1 MAAESSSTPVAE
13 SAPPKEAKPRGWGR
27 IIAAAVFLC
36 LLGGMFF
43 WFGSRSPLEEAR
55 KAAAA
60 GQVQPAKDAYERH
73 LIKHP
78 DDWKVVVEYGTFLK
92 QHDAASA
99 LKLLTQV
106 PKESAEF
113 VPAARQIA
121 HIAVVGKRDV
131 LAETALKAL
140 YESNPSD
147 HDVVLTLA
155 QIYHRQAKDRDALPL
170 AVKAAELKPDQIED
184 HLFLA
189 QIYFAVGRPSEMVEP
204 LLKALKIDP
213 NNREAHLNLAYS
225 YRVNSQYDKARKEAQ
240 WSQQHDPTNVQVWRV
255 LGEIELED
263 SNPKAA
269 LEYAKKGLEIDP
281 NELEC
286 RVVEGR
292 SLALLGKFQEA
303 YDHMLPVYER
313 LPREQRI
320 VAVLAEATRALKM
333 KDEAA
338 KFQKLLG
345 ELGNEN
351 YRAEKKPEGK

>member
-1 MAAESSSTPVAE
+1 MPAESSSTPVAE
-13 SAPPKEAKPRGWGR
+13 SAPPHEGKSRGWGR
-27 IIAAAVFLC
+27 MIAAVVFLC

-43 WFGSRSPLEEAR
+43 WFGSQSPLEEAR
-55 KAAAA
+55 KAVAA
-60 GQVQPAKDAYERH
+60 GQVQQAKDAYERH

-78 DDWKVVVEYGTFLK
+78 EDWKIVVEYGAFLK
-92 QHDAASA
+92 QHDAAAA

-106 PKESAEF
+106 PKESSEF

-121 HIAVVGKRDV
+121 HIAIVGKRDT
-131 LAETALKAL
+131 LAEAALKAL
-140 YESNPSD
+140 YENNPND

-155 QIYHRQAKDRDALPL
+155 QIYRRQAKDREALPL
-170 AVKAAELKPDQIED
+170 AVKAAELRPDLVADQ
-184 HLFLA
+184 LFLA
-189 QIYFAVGRPSEMVEP
+189 QIYFSVGRPSEMVEP
-204 LLKALKIDP
+204 LLQALKIDP
-213 NNREAHLNLAYS
+213 ENREAHLNLAYS
-225 YRVNSQYDKARKEAQ
+225 YRVKSQYDKARKEAE
-240 WSQQHDPTNVQVWRV
+240 WSRQHDPGNVQVWRV

-269 LEYAKKGLEIDP
+269 LEYARKGLEIDP

-303 YDHMLPVYER
+303 YDSMLPVYQR

-338 KFQKLLG
+338 KFQKLLK
-345 ELGNEN
+345 ELGDEN
-351 YRAEKKPEGK
+351 YRAERKPDAK